1 MAQGQEPKYRP
12 EMLDTILEYAA
23 IGCSIVQRADA
34 LNICRAT
41 YHNWINT
48 DHANYNADFHAAH
61 KIAEDKCQAW
71 WEELGRKYVL
81 EISKDSPHLN
91 AQVYRMNMENRFHW
105 SANQR
110 NENNNKNTTIVINDG
125 GSSPELDSYNES
137 D

>member
-1 MAQGQEPKYRP
+1 MLYLRAMAQGQEPKYRP

-23 IGCSIVQRADA
+23 IGCSIVERADA

-48 DHANYNADFHAAH
+48 DHANYNADFHAVH

-71 WEELGRKYVL
+71 WEAMGRKYVL

-110 NENNNKNTTIVINDG
+110 NENTNQNINVVIAP
-125 GSSPELDSYNES
+125 PE
-137 D
+137 

>member
-23 IGCSIVQRADA
+23 KGCSIVERAVA
-34 LNICRAT
+34 LQICRAT
-41 YHNWINT
+41 YYNWIDT

-71 WEELGRKYVL
+71 WEAMGRVNTL

-91 AQVYRMNMENRFHW
+91 AQVYRLNMMNRFGW
-105 SANQR
+105 GENQR
-110 NENNNKNTTIVINDG
+110 NENTNQNINVVIAP
-125 GSSPELDSYNES
+125 PE
-137 D
+137 

>member
-1 MAQGQEPKYRP
+1 MAQGQEPKYEP
-12 EMLDTILEYAA
+12 GMLDTIIEQAA
-23 IGCSIVQRADA
+23 KGCSIVERAVA
-34 LNICRAT
+34 LQICRAT
-41 YHNWINT
+41 YYNWIDT

-71 WEELGRKYVL
+71 WEAMGRVNTL

-91 AQVYRMNMENRFHW
+91 AQVYRLNMMNRFGW
-105 SANQR
+105 GENQR